1 MKPFCYCED
10 VDNVGVAGRY
20 FWSLYKALSSMILL
34 ENTVTNSV
42 THYCDQTTGWCVA
55 ESWIQLIT
63 YYIGA
68 VFYSLL
74 ISNISSILL
83 SMNIAGRVYQDKI
96 QQVNEYMRSKHL
108 PPDLRDRVRE
118 FYQLQFAEGKLF
130 DEEIILKEL
139 TPSIRKDILRYNA
152 RELLDVVPLLSQS
165 PKGLT
170 LALAECLL
178 PLVAF
183 EGEVVCHEDTTG
195 TEMYFIYSGIM
206 HVTSKY
212 TNEADAVVVVIGD
225 GCYFGE
231 VSLMLNRKRC
241 ASVKA
246 KTVSVLYS
254 ASKASFM
261 SMLDDYRIVEDHMR
275 MVATERLRR
284 LEMLDP
290 TRLGAPGDED
300 VPDLDTEDSKTGL
313 FEVGSNGEGEGDDAE
328 FEINDTVGSVDKGN
342 LARKVARAKKQKA
355 MKEDAALSAI
365 IGRAAS
371 LESQPLGKPKEKR
384 PSRYV
389 VWGGARVRRR
399 PRLLQTN
406 SDPFA
411 RLPPT
416 ALTPRTRSLHGTT
429 INNRTP
435 ISHFSIRQ
443 G

>member
-1 MKPFCYCED
+1 
-10 VDNVGVAGRY
+10 
-20 FWSLYKALSSMILL
+20 MILL

-42 THYCDQTTGWCVA
+42 TQYCESTKGWCVA
-55 ESWIQLIT
+55 ESWIQLIS

-96 QQVNEYMRSKHL
+96 QQVDEYMRSKHL

-152 RELLDVVPLLSQS
+152 RELLDVVPLLALS

-170 LALAECLL
+170 LALAECLT
-178 PLVAF
+178 PIVAF
-183 EGEVVCHEDTTG
+183 EGEVVCQEDTTG
-195 TEMYFIYSGIM
+195 TDMYFIYSGIM

-212 TNEADAVVVVIGD
+212 TNETEAVVVVIGD

-241 ASVKA
+241 ASVRA

-254 ASKASFM
+254 VSKASLM
-261 SMLDDYRIVEDHMR
+261 SIMDDYRNVKDHMS
-275 MVATERLRR
+275 MVAVERLRR

-290 TRLGAPGDED
+290 TRLPAPGDED
-300 VPDLDTEDSKTGL
+300 IPDLDTEDTKTNL
-313 FEVGSNGEGEGDDAE
+313 FTAGSNVESGVDDDE
-328 FEINDTVGSVDKGN
+328 FELNDTVESVDKGN
-342 LARKVARAKKQKA
+342 LARKVARAKKEKA
-355 MKEDAALSAI
+355 MKEGTEHDVLHTLA
-365 IGRAAS
+365 
-371 LESQPLGKPKEKR
+371 KR

-389 VWGGARVRRR
+389 VWGGPSAAA
-399 PRLLQTN
+399 PAPLQTD
-406 SDPFA
+406 SDPPCSGG
-411 RLPPT
+411 L
-416 ALTPRTRSLHGTT
+416 
-429 INNRTP
+429 
-435 ISHFSIRQ
+435 
-443 G
+443 